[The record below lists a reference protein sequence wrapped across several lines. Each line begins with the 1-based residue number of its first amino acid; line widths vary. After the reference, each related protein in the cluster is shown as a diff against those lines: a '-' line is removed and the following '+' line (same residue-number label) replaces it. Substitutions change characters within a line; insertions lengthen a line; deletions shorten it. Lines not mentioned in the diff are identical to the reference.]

1 MAFIIRVGSLTV
13 VARSAAEALGMVDKI
28 ENDEGSAAPVI
39 STFEGATI
47 DVDELRQ
54 CFADL
59 DPS

>member
-13 VARSAAEALGMVDKI
+13 VARTASEALGMVDKF
-28 ENDEGSAAPVI
+28 ESDEGSATPVV

-47 DVDELRQ
+47 DIDDLRQ
-54 CFADL
+54 CIADI